1 MRRLERP
8 KGWHEPSRFIS
19 RTRAMIGSA
28 VIRTDTLGATE
39 CRERVGRAQGFW
51 SGLKPRVQDCRP
63 GGLGICQMEPEDAVR
78 IARVVADEQGWPW
91 QEPVEVIRR
100 RSFVFFGA
108 VSWEVR
114 TNAECLGMNVS
125 VEIDD
130 ATGRVLRKGFL
141 PR

>member
-1 MRRLERP
+1 
-8 KGWHEPSRFIS
+8 
-19 RTRAMIGSA
+19 
-28 VIRTDTLGATE
+28 
-39 CRERVGRAQGFW
+39 
-51 SGLKPRVQDCRP
+51 
-63 GGLGICQMEPEDAVR
+63 MEPEDAVR